1 MVSKEA
7 SSVWQRRSL
16 MLYSIINKNKMN
28 TTLIA
33 EAVYCHQML
42 DHKDVHTAYR
52 YECSLYELIR
62 EMTIEELD
70 EYKCRIKHS

>member
-1 MVSKEA
+1 
-7 SSVWQRRSL
+7 
-16 MLYSIINKNKMN
+16 MN

-33 EAVYCHQML
+33 EAVYCYQMS

-62 EMTIEELD
+62 EMTTEELD
-70 EYKCRIKHS
+70 EYKWRIKHS

>member
-7 SSVWQRRSL
+7 SSVWLPRAM
-16 MLYSIINKNKMN
+16 MLYSGINKSKMN

-33 EAVYCHQML
+33 EAVYCYQMS

-62 EMTIEELD
+62 EMTEEELA
-70 EYKCRIKHS
+70 EYKWRIKHS